1 MRYGLLGKTLAHSH
15 SPLIYAQ
22 LGIADYR
29 LFETPPDGVESLIRG
44 GELAGLNVTIPYK
57 KTVMP
62 FCDTLSDTARRLG
75 NVNVLRFDSNG
86 RIHGDNTDYAG
97 LRATLLRGGFAV
109 EGRKVA
115 ILGTGGAA
123 QTAAAVAHD
132 LGARTVVHVSRTG
145 EDNYGNLDRRADAQ
159 LLINATPVGMYPN
172 CDAAPLSLDCFEA
185 LEGVVDLV
193 YNPLRTRLLQQ
204 AMQRGVRCAGG
215 LFMLAEQGRAAAEI
229 FLGHAIDPAATNR
242 VYAALLQKV
251 EGIALVGMPGSG
263 KTAVAQAVAALMQRG
278 CIDLD
283 ASIAG
288 QEGKSP
294 AQIIEQDG
302 ESAFRTIE
310 AEVLQSAACE
320 GGRVMATGGGA
331 VLRAENRAALRQNS
345 RVYWLK
351 RPLSEL
357 ETTGRPLSKDLPAL
371 YERRRPAYE
380 AAADVMIDT
389 QQTPEETARKI
400 VEEFYEY
407 TRTQWA

>member
-1 MRYGLLGKTLAHSH
+1 MRYGLLGKTLTHSH
-15 SPLIYAQ
+15 SPLIYEQ

-29 LFETPPDGVESLIRG
+29 LFEVPPDGVEVFVRG
-44 GELAGLNVTIPYK
+44 GGLTGLNVTIPYK

-62 FCDTLSDTARRLG
+62 LCDTLSDTARRLG
-75 NVNVLRFDSNG
+75 NVNTLRFDSNG

-109 EGRKVA
+109 KERKVV

-123 QTAAAVAHD
+123 QTAAAVARD
-132 LGARTVVHVSRTG
+132 LGARAVVHVSRTG
-145 EDNYGNLDRRADAQ
+145 EDHYGNLDRHTDAQ
-159 LLINATPVGMYPN
+159 LLINATPVGMYPH

-193 YNPLRTRLLQQ
+193 YNPLRTRLLQE
-204 AMQRGVRCAGG
+204 AEQRGVRCAGG
-215 LFMLAEQGRAAAEI
+215 LFMLAEQGRAAAEV
-229 FLGHAIDPAATNR
+229 FLGHAIDPDATNR

-263 KTAVAQAVAALMQRG
+263 KSAVAQAVAALMHRE

-283 ASIAG
+283 VKIAAQAG
-288 QEGKSP
+288 MSP
-294 AQIIEQDG
+294 AQMIEQEG
-302 ESAFRTIE
+302 ESAFRALE
-310 AEVLQSAACE
+310 AETLQNAARE
-320 GGRVMATGGGA
+320 GGRVISTGGGA

-351 RPLSEL
+351 RPIAEL
-357 ETTGRPLSKDLPAL
+357 ATEGRPLSKDLPAL